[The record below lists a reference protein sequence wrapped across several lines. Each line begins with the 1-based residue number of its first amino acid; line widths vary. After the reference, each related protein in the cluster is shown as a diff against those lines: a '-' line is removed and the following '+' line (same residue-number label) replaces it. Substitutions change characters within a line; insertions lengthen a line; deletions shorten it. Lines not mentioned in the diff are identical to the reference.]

1 MQTNLPSHPQFAK
14 AIGLACLIAGTLDLA
29 DALIFYGL
37 RGSSTH
43 HASFEGIA
51 GGAAVVPP
59 SPEVLVLPCSAWC
72 CHFFIATTVATTV
85 YFLASRRL
93 PLHRRPLLWGGLYGI
108 VVYIV
113 MNYVVIPLSR
123 IGPRPTPP
131 LVPLIN
137 GVAAL
142 VFCIGIPI
150 ALIARRY
157 IPYKSS

>member
-1 MQTNLPSHPQFAK
+1 MKTEPLSRPQFAR
-14 AIGLACLIAGTLDLA
+14 AIALSCLIAGTLDLS

-37 RGSSTH
+37 RGVPPTRILH
-43 HASFEGIA
+43 GIA
-51 GGAAVVPP
+51 VGLLGRAALTGGPG
-59 SPEVLVLPCSAWC
+59 STVLGLLL
-72 CHFFIATTVATTV
+72 HYFIATTVATI
-85 YFLASRRL
+85 YIFASRSL
-93 PLHRRPLLWGGLYGI
+93 PLSRRPLLWGGLYGV

-131 LVPLIN
+131 LIPLIN

-157 IPYKSS
+157 IPYKNS

>member
-1 MQTNLPSHPQFAK
+1 MQTKLPSHPQFAK
-14 AIGLACLIAGTLDLA
+14 AIGLAFLIAGTLDLS

-37 RGSSTH
+37 RGVPPTRILQGIASGILGR
-43 HASFEGIA
+43 ASFTQGTH
-51 GGAAVVPP
+51 
-59 SPEVLVLPCSAWC
+59 SAFLGLLL
-72 CHFFIATTVATTV
+72 HYFIATTVATI
-85 YFLASRRL
+85 YFIASRRM
-93 PLHRRPLLWGGLYGI
+93 PLSRHPLLWGGFYGI
-108 VVYIV
+108 VVYVV

-142 VFCIGIPI
+142 VFCIGIPV

-157 IPYKSS
+157 IPYKNS

>member
-1 MQTNLPSHPQFAK
+1 MQTRPSSHPQFAK
-14 AIGLACLIAGTLDLA
+14 AIGLACLIAGTLDLS

-37 RGSSTH
+37 RGVPPTRI
-43 HASFEGIA
+43 FDGIA
-51 GGAAVVPP
+51 SGLMGRAAFSAGTRSAVLGA
-59 SPEVLVLPCSAWC
+59 VL
-72 CHFFIATTVATTV
+72 HYFIATTVAII
-85 YFLASRRL
+85 YFIASRHL
-93 PLHRRPLLWGGLYGI
+93 PLHRHPFVWGGLYGI

-113 MNYVVIPLSR
+113 MNYVVIPLSK

-157 IPYKSS
+157 IPYKNS